1 MSLPIDRLIT
11 RPRELVPTAGIGS
24 VGATSADAAL
34 GSFSVSMAC
43 RPGVTGWTSVFMAAP
58 IGMCGTHA
66 LLVKKHSRQG
76 GAPSERRGARFLFDP
91 LRSEG
96 GKA

>member
-58 IGMCGTHA
+58 IGMCGTH
-66 LLVKKHSRQG
+66 
-76 GAPSERRGARFLFDP
+76 GARRDAQECGHHVTEALQFP
-91 LRSEG
+91 AIMLRR
-96 GKA
+96 